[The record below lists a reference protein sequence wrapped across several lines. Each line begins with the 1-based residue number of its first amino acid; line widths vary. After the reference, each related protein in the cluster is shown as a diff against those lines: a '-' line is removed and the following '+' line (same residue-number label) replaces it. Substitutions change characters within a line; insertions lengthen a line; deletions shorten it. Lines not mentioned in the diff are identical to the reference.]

1 MKEFVL
7 GISIVINIML
17 IVLIV
22 VFLNLPT
29 RFVTCDKQGK
39 CYEMDLTYREYIFNK
54 D

>member
-7 GISIVINIML
+7 GISIAINVML

-29 RFVTCDKQGK
+29 RFTTCDRQGE
-39 CYEMDLTYREYIFNK
+39 CYEMDLTYRAYIFNK

>member
-7 GISIVINIML
+7 GISIAINVML

-29 RFVTCDKQGK
+29 RFVTCDRQGE
-39 CYEMDLTYREYIFNK
+39 CYEMDLTYKEYIFNK

>member
-7 GISIVINIML
+7 GISIAINVML

-22 VFLNLPT
+22 MFLNLPT
-29 RFVTCDKQGK
+29 RFTTCDKQGE

>member
-1 MKEFVL
+1 MKEFIL
-7 GISIVINIML
+7 GISIAINVML

-22 VFLNLPT
+22 VFLNLST
-29 RFVTCDKQGK
+29 RFVTCNKQGE